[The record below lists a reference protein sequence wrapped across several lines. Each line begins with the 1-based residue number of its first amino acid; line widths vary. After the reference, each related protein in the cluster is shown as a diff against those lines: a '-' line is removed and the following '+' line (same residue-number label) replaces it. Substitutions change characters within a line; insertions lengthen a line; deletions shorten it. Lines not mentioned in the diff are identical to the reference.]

1 MDIKFPVKIRDI
13 YKIQKKNYIGISLF
27 GVENKEQYQL
37 MWRKNIFKRHVEL
50 LLIEGEGDRRH
61 YVLIK
66 DFNTFMYDH
75 ALQQIRRL
83 FFRYF

>member
-37 MWRKNIFKRHVEL
+37 M
-50 LLIEGEGDRRH
+50 
-61 YVLIK
+61 
-66 DFNTFMYDH
+66 
-75 ALQQIRRL
+75 
-83 FFRYF
+83 

>member
-1 MDIKFPVKIRDI
+1 ML
-13 YKIQKKNYIGISLF
+13 NY
-27 GVENKEQYQL
+27 
-37 MWRKNIFKRHVEL
+37 L
-50 LLIEGEGDRRH
+50 LLIEGGGDRRH

-66 DFNTFMYDH
+66 YFNTFMYDH